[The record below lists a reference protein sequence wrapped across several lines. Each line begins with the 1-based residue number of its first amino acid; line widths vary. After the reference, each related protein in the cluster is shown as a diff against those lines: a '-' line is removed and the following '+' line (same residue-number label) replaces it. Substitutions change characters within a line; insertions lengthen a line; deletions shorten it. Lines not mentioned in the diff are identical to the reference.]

1 MLYHRA
7 QKQYLKKES
16 LFHLNLISNS
26 RPDQVKLVGRVVID
40 LSEIVNSNKYSQ
52 ITTSK
57 LMYCS
62 VDADISFSLRLTR
75 SIESNLELN
84 DLDRSSFRYFLEWF
98 SDLYSFTSPI
108 RTVAK
113 NKMEIKEGFSDR
125 RMEEER
131 RKNKYKLSDREEIG
145 YNPIRNSRKEAKTE
159 NILIEE
165 SEERSVPQSLPLTEK
180 KPALNML

>member
-40 LSEIVNSNKYSQ
+40 LSEIANSNKYSSV
-52 ITTSK
+52 TTSK

-62 VDADISFSLRLTR
+62 VDADISFSLRLAR

-84 DLDRSSFRYFLEWF
+84 DLDRSSFRYFYKDSAICTASLLLLDMW
-98 SDLYSFTSPI
+98 P
-108 RTVAK
+108 R
-113 NKMEIKEGFSDR
+113 IKCR
-125 RMEEER
+125 
-131 RKNKYKLSDREEIG
+131 
-145 YNPIRNSRKEAKTE
+145 SRKDF
-159 NILIEE
+159 LIEE
-165 SEERSVPQSLPLTEK
+165 WSK
-180 KPALNML
+180 KEGKIEIRWMKGKRWDIIL